1 MLLTSMKNDDGTYKK
16 SYSLHEHRFMYILGW
31 VNGLATKRLLVV
43 YYTGTGN
50 TKRMA
55 EEIGKGAERLGVNVE
70 VKSVEE
76 CGLSDLAEA
85 DGIVI
90 GSPTY
95 FSNVSWQVKKL
106 IDESITLY
114 RREHQLRD
122 KVGGCFT
129 SSGTRRDGKDCIR
142 MLELALGFHHKLRI
156 VPGIIRASGDKDEK
170 TNKMCQQYGIRI
182 AKQIL

>member
-1 MLLTSMKNDDGTYKK
+1 L
-16 SYSLHEHRFMYILGW
+16 
-31 VNGLATKRLLVV
+31 VTKQLLVV
-43 YYTGTGN
+43 YFTRTGN

-55 EEIGKGAERLGVNVE
+55 EGIGKGAEQPGIKVE
-70 VKSVEE
+70 VKGVEE
-76 CGLSDLAEA
+76 CRLNELAEV

-95 FSNVSWQVKKL
+95 FSNVAWQVKKL

-114 RREHQLRD
+114 RKDHGLRD

-142 MLELALGFHHKLRI
+142 MLELALGFHHRLKM
-156 VPGIIRASGDKDEK
+156 VAGIIRASGDKEEEVS
-170 TNKMCQQYGIRI
+170 KMCQQYGMEI
-182 AKQIL
+182 ARQILL

>member
-1 MLLTSMKNDDGTYKK
+1 MK
-16 SYSLHEHRFMYILGW
+16 R
-31 VNGLATKRLLVV
+31 LATKQLLVT
-43 YYTGTGN
+43 YYTGTGS

-55 EEIGKGAERLGVNVE
+55 EEIGKGAERLGVKVE
-70 VKSVEE
+70 VKRVEE
-76 CGLSDLAEA
+76 CRLNDLAEA

-95 FSNVSWQVKKL
+95 FSNVAWQVKKL

-114 RREHQLRD
+114 RKGHQLRG

-142 MLELALGFHHKLRI
+142 MLELALGFHHRLKM
-156 VPGIIRASGDKDEK
+156 VPGIIRASGDREEEVSK
-170 TNKMCQQYGIRI
+170 TCQQYGMEI
-182 AKQIL
+182 ARQILL

>member
-1 MLLTSMKNDDGTYKK
+1 
-16 SYSLHEHRFMYILGW
+16 MYILRLMKR
-31 VNGLATKRLLVV
+31 LATKRLLVV

-55 EEIGKGAERLGVNVE
+55 EEIGKGAERLGVEVE
-70 VKSVEE
+70 VKSVGE

-95 FSNVSWQVKKL
+95 FSNVAWQVKKL
-106 IDESITLY
+106 IDESIALY
-114 RREHQLRD
+114 RKEPQLRG

-142 MLELALGFHHKLRI
+142 MLKLTLGFHHRLKM
-156 VPGIIRASGDKDEK
+156 VPGIIRSSGDREEEVSE
-170 TNKMCQQYGIRI
+170 MCQQYGMEI
-182 AKQIL
+182 AKQILS